1 MRHKNAARE
10 ARATT
15 GQRFIPISSVSAAVL
30 FALYGVPNPVTAQQA
45 DTSDT
50 LREITVTATRREVAL
65 EAVPYRISRDSA
77 CSISARD

>member
-30 FALYGVPNPVTAQQA
+30 FALYGVPHPVAAQQNEIA
-45 DTSDT
+45 DLTI
-50 LREITVTATRREVAL
+50 LNAM
-65 EAVPYRISRDSA
+65 
-77 CSISARD
+77 